1 MRQLR
6 ALALIGFDMP
16 RPTSTQI
23 GAIAEN
29 WVANALMLESQG
41 RLSPFL
47 PQADDDGIDL
57 LIYDKESG
65 RALPAQVKSRTVSLK
80 KRGSEDRG
88 NVVHF
93 EIRRATCRAERFAA
107 AILVLTTPDGYS
119 IECAWVIPMSELSE
133 IAREAATKFVVRASK
148 SPRSQDRYTRFRC
161 HSPAELY
168 QKVLEQLLAGTPR
181 RAIRRNHSDTI

>member
-1 MRQLR
+1 
-6 ALALIGFDMP
+6 
-16 RPTSTQI
+16 
-23 GAIAEN
+23 
-29 WVANALMLESQG
+29 
-41 RLSPFL
+41 LSPFL

-93 EIRRATCRAERFAA
+93 EVRRATYRTERFAA
-107 AILVLTTPDGYS
+107 AILVLTAPDGYT
-119 IECAWVIPMSELSE
+119 IECAWVIPMNELPE
-133 IAREAATKFVVRASK
+133 VAREAATKFVVRASK
-148 SPRSQDRYTRFRC
+148 SSQSRDRFTRFRC

-181 RAIRRNHSDTI
+181 RAVKGNRSDIV